1 MVCSPAPLAVG
12 WADKARRHACTVKAP
27 LSRVGTVR
35 GCLDQARAGRRRS
48 SVDSDGAEPER
59 RLRDERGCR
68 GCAAFFEGRECSARC
83 LERSSTVRSRR
94 RCVLRLRSLTPPYTT
109 HERLSEGVVQE

>member
-68 GCAAFFEGRECSARC
+68 EGVLGALFGEELNSEEPAP
-83 LERSSTVRSRR
+83 
-94 RCVLRLRSLTPPYTT
+94 LRLAATVAHSAV
-109 HERLSEGVVQE
+109 HDA